1 MSAAIPTFAEARALA
16 RRQKRVIVSR
26 VLMAD
31 DSIRLVR
38 IGPRGGWSF
47 ED

>member
-1 MSAAIPTFAEARALA
+1 MNDHIPLFREVRFQAMRE
-16 RRQKRVIVSR
+16 KREIVCK
-26 VLMAD
+26 VMMAD

-47 ED
+47 RD